1 MPAALAAQETG
12 RIVGRVVEAGQGAPI
27 AGAQVQITGTD
38 IHTVSAID
46 GRYTLQNVPVG
57 QVSITARMLGYA
69 PKTVT
74 GLVVTSKDVVEQNIS
89 LATVGGAAGGSRGHG
104 RGGEGLDQLRAR
116 HPEELDQRRQL
127 DQRRADREV
136 AR

>member
-1 MPAALAAQETG
+1 MHRLRSYARLASFLALLLVPGALAAQETG
-12 RIVGRVVEAGQGAPI
+12 RIVGRIVEAGQGAPI

-57 QVSITARMLGYA
+57 QVSISARMLGYA

-89 LATVGGAAGGSRGHG
+89 LATSVV
-104 RGGEGLDQLRAR
+104 QL
-116 HPEELDQRRQL
+116 E
-127 DQRRADREV
+127 EV
-136 AR
+136 AVTA